1 MTYEEIKEFIG
12 KQVVVRDVG
21 GKSFKGI
28 ITNTESE
35 YDTSSGKEEIE
46 LDAGKVFY
54 GIPLDEIKDI
64 IEIKISCQIILV
76 AYIFEEATW
85 ER

>member
-1 MTYEEIKEFIG
+1 MTYEEIKDFIG
-12 KQVVVRDVG
+12 KQVIVRDVG

-46 LDAGKVFY
+46 LDAGKEFH
-54 GIPLDEIKDI
+54 
-64 IEIKISCQIILV
+64 
-76 AYIFEEATW
+76 
-85 ER
+85 

>member
-12 KQVVVRDVG
+12 KQVIVRDVG

-35 YDTSSGKEEIE
+35 YDTSSGKEEID
-46 LDAGKVFY
+46 LDARNVFY
-54 GIPLDEIKDI
+54 GIPIDEISEVL
-64 IEIKISCQIILV
+64 EI
-76 AYIFEEATW
+76 
-85 ER
+85 

>member
-12 KQVVVRDVG
+12 KQVIVRDVG

-35 YDTSSGKEEIE
+35 YDTSSGKR
-46 LDAGKVFY
+46 LLQTDSKGCV
-54 GIPLDEIKDI
+54 
-64 IEIKISCQIILV
+64 
-76 AYIFEEATW
+76 
-85 ER
+85 

>member
-1 MTYEEIKEFIG
+1 MTYEEIKDFIG
-12 KQVVVRDVG
+12 KQVIVRDVE

-46 LDAGKVFY
+46 LDAWKS
-54 GIPLDEIKDI
+54 ILWNSIREIKDI
-64 IEIKISCQIILV
+64 IQTNKLPDYSGGL
-76 AYIFEEATW
+76 YF
-85 ER
+85 

>member
-1 MTYEEIKEFIG
+1 MTYEEIKDFIG
-12 KQVVVRDVG
+12 KQVIVRDVE

-46 LDAGKVFY
+46 LDAAKVFY
-54 GIPLDEIKDI
+54 GNPLDEIKDI
-64 IEIKISCQIILV
+64 IQIK
-76 AYIFEEATW
+76 
-85 ER
+85 

>member
-1 MTYEEIKEFIG
+1 MTYEEIKGFIG
-12 KQVVVRDVG
+12 KQVIVRDVG

-35 YDTSSGKEEIE
+35 YDTSSGKEE

-54 GIPLDEIKDI
+54 GIPLDEVKNI
-64 IEIKISCQIILV
+64 IEIN
-76 AYIFEEATW
+76 
-85 ER
+85 